1 MGTENYRIGLSK
13 VLFKAGILSSLEE
26 PRDAV
31 TEKLLQLLKK
41 IKAMLEQKKSLQKN
55 LKAYLL
61 LRIWKWAQLWNNIQP
76 LLQGSKKEEEAEEA
90 RLAAQAKLEADRLA
104 KEAVD
109 KLVAKR
115 MEEARQKEV
124 EMQRVR
130 DEAANATRA

>member
-1 MGTENYRIGLSK
+1 MT
-13 VLFKAGILSSLEE
+13 V
-26 PRDAV
+26 
-31 TEKLLQLLKK
+31 
-41 IKAMLEQKKSLQKN
+41 LQKN

-109 KLVAKR
+109 KLVAKG

-130 DEAANATRA
+130 DEAENATRA

>member
-130 DEAANATRA
+130 DEAENATRA

>member
-13 VLFKAGILSSLEE
+13 VLFKAGILGSLQE

-31 TEKLLQLLKK
+31 TEKLFQLVKK
-41 IKAMLEQKKSLQKN
+41 IKAMLEQKKSLTVLQKN
-55 LKAYLL
+55 LKTYLL

-76 LLQGSKKEEEAEEA
+76 LLQGAKKEEEA

-115 MEEARQKEV
+115 KEEARQKEV

>member
-13 VLFKAGILSSLEE
+13 VLFKAGILGSLEE

-31 TEKLLQLLKK
+31 TEKLLELVKK
-41 IKAMLEQKKSLQKN
+41 IKAMLEQKKSLQNN

-61 LRIWKWAQLWNNIQP
+61 LWIWKWAQLWNNIQP

-115 MEEARQKEV
+115 KEEARQKEV

>member
-1 MGTENYRIGLSK
+1 M
-13 VLFKAGILSSLEE
+13 
-26 PRDAV
+26 
-31 TEKLLQLLKK
+31 TEKLLQLVKK
-41 IKAMLEQKKSLQKN
+41 IKAMLEQKKSLTVLQKN
-55 LKAYLL
+55 LKTYLL

-76 LLQGSKKEEEAEEA
+76 LLQGAKKEEEA

-115 MEEARQKEV
+115 KEEARQKEV